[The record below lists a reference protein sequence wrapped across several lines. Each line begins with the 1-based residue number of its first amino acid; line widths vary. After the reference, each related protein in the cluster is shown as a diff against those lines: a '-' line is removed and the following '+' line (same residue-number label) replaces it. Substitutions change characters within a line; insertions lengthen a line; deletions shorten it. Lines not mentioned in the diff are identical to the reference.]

1 MSASTNPEE
10 TTTKPISPET
20 TTKTAPNQQSPSRP
34 KQTFQDVAMTLQF
47 AWFAGQLVTLVSS
60 ILCALGLFG
69 IKSFLAWH
77 VIASLAICET
87 FGILLFQ
94 TFRNTSFSAR
104 QVLAD
109 DNSQY
114 LLLGLA
120 LLWFRPYSVI
130 VLAPSAIFS
139 LFHVLGYT
147 KSVLLPLFGLES
159 HPILIKIGTFVANNH
174 AKLVQLACMIEV
186 YAYVW
191 LTLRMITLRPHSF
204 YMWLA
209 YSVFLK
215 LRFDKLTYTRNYI
228 NTLEVQIDG
237 IVGQYSQDVPA
248 LKTVWINIKSGL
260 RAFGSI
266 SVEDKKHK

>member
-1 MSASTNPEE
+1 MSESTIPKETTAKAASTPQ
-10 TTTKPISPET
+10 PP
-20 TTKTAPNQQSPSRP
+20 PQP

-47 AWFAGQLVTLVSS
+47 AWFAGQFVTLVSS
-60 ILCALGLFG
+60 LLFALGKFG
-69 IKSFLAWH
+69 VKGSLAWY

-94 TFRNTSFSAR
+94 TFRNTTFSAR

-120 LLWFRPYSVI
+120 LLWFRPYAVL
-130 VLAPSAIFS
+130 VLAPFAIFS

-147 KSVLLPLFGLES
+147 KTVLLPLVGMDS
-159 HPILIKIGTFVANNH
+159 HPVLIKIGTFVANNH

-209 YSVFLK
+209 YSLFLK
-215 LRFDKLTYTRNYI
+215 LRFDKLTYTRNYF

-237 IVGQYSQDVPA
+237 IVGQYSQDMPA
-248 LKTVWINIKSGL
+248 LKTVWINVKSGF
-260 RAFGSI
+260 RAIGNVST
-266 SVEDKKHK
+266 EDKKHE